1 MQSNETVLNDNNINY
16 KVCKRLLNSPSDLL
30 QMSVLSR
37 QVTAVSQELQEV
49 TRLLKPLFHNTSTLL
64 MPGAV
69 TPPPNVCSNSCSPA
83 PFVLTQ
89 HATADCSDDQNPPS
103 IKVSEESASQG
114 GSDPLQN
121 LPFQNPPL
129 VSHCSAPPSLNSYPH
144 EHPTVPHANSSF
156 IPCLSSAS
164 LPSPTMLDLLGSG
177 PQTEPS
183 YQSQPQFQPLCISQS
198 YRDSHS
204 QPLFQPSSMT
214 PLPQEP
220 LVNLEEELQ
229 WGQSPTQLSFID
241 EGQPS
246 MWTETSSMSDKVL
259 HDKQDVNSCVNIEIL
274 NLNLIST
281 NCKKFWQ

>member
-1 MQSNETVLNDNNINY
+1 MQSNETVLNDKNINY
-16 KVCKRLLNSPSDLL
+16 KVCKRLLNSPSDPL
-30 QMSVLSR
+30 QMSILSR

-69 TPPPNVCSNSCSPA
+69 TPPPSVCSNSCSPA

-103 IKVSEESASQG
+103 IKVSEESTSLSPRKVLQG

-121 LPFQNPPL
+121 LPSQNPPL
-129 VSHCSAPPSLNSYPH
+129 VSHWSAPPSLNSSPH
-144 EHPTVPHANSSF
+144 EHPTVPHPNSSF

-164 LPSPTMLDLLGSG
+164 LPSPTMLDLLGSV

-183 YQSQPQFQPLCISQS
+183 YQSQPQFQPLYMSQS
-198 YRDSHS
+198 YHDSHS

-220 LVNLEEELQ
+220 LVNLEEELE

-241 EGQPS
+241 EGHPS
-246 MWTETSSMSDKVL
+246 M
-259 HDKQDVNSCVNIEIL
+259 
-274 NLNLIST
+274 
-281 NCKKFWQ
+281 

>member
-1 MQSNETVLNDNNINY
+1 
-16 KVCKRLLNSPSDLL
+16 
-30 QMSVLSR
+30 MSALSR

-69 TPPPNVCSNSCSPA
+69 TPPSSVFSNSCSPA
-83 PFVLTQ
+83 PFDLTQ
-89 HATADCSDDQNPPS
+89 HATADCSDDQIPPS
-103 IKVSEESASQG
+103 IKASKESASLSPRKVLQG

-121 LPFQNPPL
+121 IPSHNPPL
-129 VSHCSAPPSLNSYPH
+129 VSHWSAPPSPNSSPH

-183 YQSQPQFQPLCISQS
+183 YQSQPQFQPLYISQS
-198 YRDSHS
+198 YHDSHS
-204 QPLFQPSSMT
+204 QPLFQSSSMT

-220 LVNLEEELQ
+220 LVNLEEELE

-246 MWTETSSMSDKVL
+246 M
-259 HDKQDVNSCVNIEIL
+259 
-274 NLNLIST
+274 
-281 NCKKFWQ
+281 